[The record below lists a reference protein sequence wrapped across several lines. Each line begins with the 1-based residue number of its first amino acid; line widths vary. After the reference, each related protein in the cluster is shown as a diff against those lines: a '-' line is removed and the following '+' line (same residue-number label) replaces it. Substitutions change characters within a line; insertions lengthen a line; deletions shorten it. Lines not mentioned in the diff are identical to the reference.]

1 MEDIHQVRRLYG
13 ALFGTIKK
21 QLTHESVIMQMID
34 QFVDVDADLRK
45 VYNQWTQ
52 FEDFPE
58 FMAGVEKVQQLD
70 ARRLHWV
77 ANIGGRQ
84 LEWDAEIYE
93 QIPDLIIAWRSI
105 NGEYN
110 EGHIRFER
118 LGPDKTRVH
127 VQFVYE
133 PKENLKK
140 ASNAVAMLGERVSRD
155 LKRFKDFIENRPQET
170 GAWRGIIHGGRVN
183 RGRVRAM
190 GPRSQRL
197 RRVNR
202 MTSLDSRVM

>member
-1 MEDIHQVRRLYG
+1 ME
-13 ALFGTIKK
+13 
-21 QLTHESVIMQMID
+21 MID
-34 QFVDVDADLRK
+34 QFVDVDADLQK

-58 FMAGVEKVQQLD
+58 FMEGIEKVQQLD
-70 ARRLHWV
+70 DKRLHWV
-77 ANIGGRQ
+77 AKLSGRQ
-84 LEWDAEIYE
+84 VEWDAEIYE
-93 QIPDLIIAWRSI
+93 QIPDLMIAWRSLS
-105 NGEYN
+105 GQDN

-118 LGPDKTRVH
+118 LGHNRTRVH

-133 PKENLKK
+133 ATDDMKK
-140 ASNAVAMLGERVSRD
+140 VSNSVDRLSARVSGD
-155 LKRFKDFIENRPQET
+155 LKRFKQFIENRPQET